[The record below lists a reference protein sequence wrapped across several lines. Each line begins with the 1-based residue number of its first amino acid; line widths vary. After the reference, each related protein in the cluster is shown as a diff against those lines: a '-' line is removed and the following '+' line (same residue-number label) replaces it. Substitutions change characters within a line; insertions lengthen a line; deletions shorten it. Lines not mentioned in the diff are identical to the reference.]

1 MSTVEPFMTGALSR
15 EEVARRDLERTGG
28 LPATL
33 RAIVGCF
40 SLLIGI
46 VPAVE
51 LLAARTRS
59 ANEGGSA
66 WSHLM
71 QVATDIQVQ
80 PSAPVPAADPGS
92 MWQRLLSANRI
103 VLAGFDRF
111 ERTLEDESLI
121 GRALRPRAQ
130 TLMTGWLG
138 AGNERVYP
146 GREGWLF
153 YRQDVEYITRPGFLD
168 PREIARRIAGAP
180 EWTNPPQP
188 DPRPAIAQM
197 KRDLDARGIT
207 LIVMPTPLKP
217 VVHPEMLVQRYA
229 SLNLTLHNPSYDAL
243 VADLRRDGVLVFDP
257 SDTLAAG
264 RHSGPQYLATDTHW
278 RPEAME
284 AVAASL
290 AGLMT
295 TRAPVPDG
303 ADPGY
308 QVERLE
314 VRSIGDTARMLDL
327 PDDST
332 LFPPEAVWL
341 RRILQPDRSLWRPSR
356 DASVLLLGDS
366 FSNIYTLESMGWGT
380 SAGFAEQLSY
390 SLGMTIDRLLQNDQ
404 GAFAT
409 RALLQREPERLNGKR
424 VVIYQFA
431 ARELIDGD
439 WTVLPLPPT

>member
-1 MSTVEPFMTGALSR
+1 MSRPEQPLPSGGHGREVVALIEIEHTSVSPLVAR
-15 EEVARRDLERTGG
+15 LLMVLFLTAIAVVPVVEVAIARVRADESIAVAWLHLSGIPGG
-28 LPATL
+28 I
-33 RAIVGCF
+33 RS
-40 SLLIGI
+40 SL
-46 VPAVE
+46 A
-51 LLAARTRS
+51 
-59 ANEGGSA
+59 
-66 WSHLM
+66 
-71 QVATDIQVQ
+71 Q
-80 PSAPVPAADPGS
+80 AADS
-92 MWQRLLSANRI
+92 SWWQRSVEANRI
-103 VLAGFDRF
+103 ALTGLSGF
-111 ERTLEDESLI
+111 ERSAANESFL
-121 GRALRPRAQ
+121 GRMLRPPAQ
-130 TLMTGWLG
+130 SVMSQWLG
-138 AGNERVYP
+138 VGNERVYL
-146 GREGWLF
+146 GRDGWLF
-153 YRQDVEYITRPGFLD
+153 YRQDVEYVTRPGFLD
-168 PREIARRIAGAP
+168 RGQIERRIASAP

-217 VVHPEMLVQRYA
+217 VVHPEMLVPRYA
-229 SLNLTLHNPSYDAL
+229 SLNATLHNPSYDAL
-243 VADLRRDGVLVFDP
+243 VADLRREGVVVFDP

-264 RHSGPQYLATDTHW
+264 RRTGPQYLATDTHW

-284 AVAASL
+284 AVVASL
-290 AGLMT
+290 AELIMT
-295 TRAPVPDG
+295 LRVPVPGG
-303 ADPGY
+303 ADHGY

-314 VRSIGDTARMLDL
+314 VRSIGDTARMLGL

-332 LFPPEAVWL
+332 LFPPEVVWL

-390 SLGMTIDRLLQNDQ
+390 SLGMPIDRLLQNDQ

-439 WTVLPLPPT
+439 WTVLPLPP